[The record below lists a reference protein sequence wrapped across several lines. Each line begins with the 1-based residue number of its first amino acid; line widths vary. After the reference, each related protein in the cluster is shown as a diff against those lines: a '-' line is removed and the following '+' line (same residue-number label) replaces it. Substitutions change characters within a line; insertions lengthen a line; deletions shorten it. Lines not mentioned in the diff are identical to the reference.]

1 MIYIIYVQ
9 ATSYDD
15 VPKDNKT
22 IPYIKISKIVQYN
35 TINYIL
41 IYFHQLRA

>member
-1 MIYIIYVQ
+1 MIHIIYVQ

-15 VPKDNKT
+15 VLKDNKS

-35 TINYIL
+35 KSNYIL
-41 IYFHQLRA
+41 IYLYQLRA